1 MSIKIFLLILG
12 FMLIRIVEAMGKI
25 ILEIPLAVS
34 LFVDGLLY
42 TKKKKKKKSI
52 LRWDIRKWDF
62 IEWMLD
68 LENYFDYREIH
79 EEQKWDLYQ
88 IN

>member
-1 MSIKIFLLILG
+1 
-12 FMLIRIVEAMGKI
+12 MGKI

-42 TKKKKKKKSI
+42 TKKKKSI
-52 LRWDIRKWDF
+52 LRWDIRKFDF

-79 EEQKWDLYQ
+79 EEQK
-88 IN
+88 

>member
-42 TKKKKKKKSI
+42 TKKKKKK
-52 LRWDIRKWDF
+52 
-62 IEWMLD
+62 
-68 LENYFDYREIH
+68 IH
-79 EEQKWDLYQ
+79 P
-88 IN
+88 

>member
-12 FMLIRIVEAMGKI
+12 FTLIRIVEAMGKI
-25 ILEIPLAVS
+25 TLEIPLAVS

-42 TKKKKKKKSI
+42 TKKKKISI

-79 EEQKWDLYQ
+79 EEQK
-88 IN
+88 

>member
-42 TKKKKKKKSI
+42 TKKKKISI

-79 EEQKWDLYQ
+79 EEQK
-88 IN
+88 

>member
-12 FMLIRIVEAMGKI
+12 FTLIRIVEAMGKI

-42 TKKKKKKKSI
+42 TQKKKKKNSI

-62 IEWMLD
+62 IEWILD
-68 LENYFDYREIH
+68 LKNYFDYREIH
-79 EEQKWDLYQ
+79 EEQK
-88 IN
+88 

>member
-42 TKKKKKKKSI
+42 TKKKKSI
-52 LRWDIRKWDF
+52 LRWDIRKFDF

-79 EEQKWDLYQ
+79 EEQK
-88 IN
+88 

>member
-1 MSIKIFLLILG
+1 
-12 FMLIRIVEAMGKI
+12 MLIRIVEVMGKI
-25 ILEIPLAVS
+25 ILEISLVS
-34 LFVDGLLY
+34 LFVDRLLY
-42 TKKKKKKKSI
+42 TKKKKKKSI

-62 IEWMLD
+62 IEWILD

-88 IN
+88 INNKFLLGKECEGF

>member
-1 MSIKIFLLILG
+1 
-12 FMLIRIVEAMGKI
+12 MGKI
-25 ILEIPLAVS
+25 TLEIPLAVS

-42 TKKKKKKKSI
+42 TKKKKISI

-79 EEQKWDLYQ
+79 EEQK
-88 IN
+88 

>member
-1 MSIKIFLLILG
+1 
-12 FMLIRIVEAMGKI
+12 MLIRIVEVMGKI
-25 ILEIPLAVS
+25 ILEISLVS
-34 LFVDGLLY
+34 LFVDRLLY

-52 LRWDIRKWDF
+52 LSWDIRKWDF

-79 EEQKWDLYQ
+79 EEQK
-88 IN
+88 